1 MKSVGWEM
9 RPAGW
14 VLLIVVAVVFL
25 YLINQW
31 TKDSND
37 NPPKAV

>member
-14 VLLIVVAVVFL
+14 ILLIVLALVLL
-25 YLINQW
+25 YLVNQW
-31 TKDSND
+31 INDSHN